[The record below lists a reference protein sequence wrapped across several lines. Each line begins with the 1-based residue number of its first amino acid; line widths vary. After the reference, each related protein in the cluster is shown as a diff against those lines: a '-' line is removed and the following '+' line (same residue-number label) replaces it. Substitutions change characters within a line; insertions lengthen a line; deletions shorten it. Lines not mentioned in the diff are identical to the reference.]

1 MRRRRWLTTRDVT
14 TRQLDKNSYPVLD
27 YRCAVCL
34 RSSMTLFSL
43 ASSKWST
50 HAHALISKY
59 IWLNLNLQLLQLN
72 KKKLKFLSMHDLS
85 HFFYWKKIMVGK
97 SALTDLKFKEFYRIQ
112 KNPTNESRK
121 KHARTKVQIQKQN
134 GNQVL
139 CKFQWFIVALIAI
152 MENSN
157 SLNCFWLQK

>member
-1 MRRRRWLTTRDVT
+1 
-14 TRQLDKNSYPVLD
+14 
-27 YRCAVCL
+27 
-34 RSSMTLFSL
+34 
-43 ASSKWST
+43 
-50 HAHALISKY
+50 
-59 IWLNLNLQLLQLN
+59 
-72 KKKLKFLSMHDLS
+72 MHDLS

-97 SALTDLKFKEFYRIQ
+97 NALTDLKFKEFYRIQ

-139 CKFQWFIVALIAI
+139 CKFQWIIVALIAI